1 MELLFLLIVDG
12 MFLGCLYAI
21 SAFGFVIIYRATGV
35 FNFAHGGFVA
45 MGAFSFLMLAC
56 WAKLPLSLAF
66 VLTLLGSFGLGY
78 LVESV
83 ILRPLA
89 GKPIIYPIILT
100 VGLAAMLEGFLTLM
114 INMGH
119 CYTFDFP
126 TKFTLQWTNLNA
138 PYSVLSIFIIM
149 LVLLITI
156 ALFIKFSSFGI
167 FMRAA
172 ADNRSAAFSLGVNV
186 KEMFSFSWA
195 LAAVLASM
203 GGIGLAIIKGLTLHE
218 ITWTGLKVFA
228 VVIIGG
234 LYSISGVIFGG
245 LIIGLLETLT
255 SAYISTSL
263 GEISPYFF
271 MVLLLFFRPYGLF
284 MKRPNMS

>member
-1 MELLFLLIVDG
+1 

-21 SAFGFVIIYRATGV
+21 SAFGFVIIYRSTGV

-45 MGAFSFLMLAC
+45 IGAFSFLMLAC
-56 WAKLPLSLAF
+56 WAKLPLFLALI
-66 VLTLLGSFGLGY
+66 LTLLGSFGFGY
-78 LVESV
+78 LVEYV
-83 ILRPLA
+83 TLRPLA

-100 VGLAAMLEGFLTLM
+100 VGLAVILKGFLTLM
-114 INMGH
+114 TNMGN
-119 CYTFDFP
+119 CYTLDFP

-149 LVLLITI
+149 LILLITI

-203 GGIGLAIIKGLTLHE
+203 GGIGLAIIKGLTLYE
-218 ITWTGLKVFA
+218 IISWTGLKVFA

-234 LYSISGVIFGG
+234 LHSISGVIFGG
-245 LIIGLLETLT
+245 IIIGLIETLT
-255 SAYISTSL
+255 GTYISTSL
-263 GEISPYFF
+263 GEMSPYFC
-271 MVLLLFFRPYGLF
+271 MVLFLFFRPYGLF
-284 MKRPNMS
+284 MKQPNIS